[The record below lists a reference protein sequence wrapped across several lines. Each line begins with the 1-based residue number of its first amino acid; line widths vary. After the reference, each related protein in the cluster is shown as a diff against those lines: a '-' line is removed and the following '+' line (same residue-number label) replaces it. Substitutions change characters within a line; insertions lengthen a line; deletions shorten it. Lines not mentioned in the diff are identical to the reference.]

1 LKKDI
6 SLRFARYF
14 FSEES
19 LSFLIKFISIR
30 IYTLALLYLQ
40 DQNSMAKQSGKLRER
55 LTNKYRMVIL
65 NEETFEERFSFKLS
79 RLNVY
84 VFGSLFAIVLIIFTS
99 LLIAFTPLRE
109 YVPGYSSTALKK
121 KATDLTYQLDLL
133 ENEYQ
138 INNTKLKAMMS
149 VIKGDEAVTDYY
161 QGIDSIIQLNKDSLD
176 AKKLFAS
183 TADSVFR
190 NTIDSQDK
198 FNVNTSQ
205 SVIIGTVLFAPVTGT
220 ITNEFN
226 SEEEHFAVDI
236 AVKKD
241 APIKAVAD
249 GTVIFSEW
257 SVDTGFVIIVDHGSN
272 LLSVYKHNSQL
283 YKKQGE
289 LVKLGEVIASAGSAG
304 TLSTATHLHFELWY
318 NSYPID
324 PTNFMDFE

>member
-1 LKKDI
+1 
-6 SLRFARYF
+6 
-14 FSEES
+14 
-19 LSFLIKFISIR
+19 
-30 IYTLALLYLQ
+30 
-40 DQNSMAKQSGKLRER
+40 MAKQPSKLKER

-84 VFGSLFAIVLIIFTS
+84 VFSGLFAILLIILTS

-121 KATDLTYQLDLL
+121 KATDLTYKLDSL

-138 INNTKLKAMMS
+138 TNNTKLRVMMS
-149 VIKGDEAVTDYY
+149 VIKGEETVENYTSR
-161 QGIDSIIQLNKDSLD
+161 IDSIIQFNKDSLD
-176 AKKLFAS
+176 LNLLKAS
-183 TADSVFR
+183 KADSIFR
-190 NTIDSQDK
+190 VNIENQDK

-205 SVIIGTVLFAPVTGT
+205 SNTISTVLFSPVKGT
-220 ITNEFN
+220 ITDGFN
-226 SEEEHFAVDI
+226 SKELHFAVDV

-257 SVDTGFVIIVDHGSN
+257 SVDTGFVIILDHGSN

-283 YKKQGE
+283 FKKQGE
-289 LVKLGEVIASAGSAG
+289 LVKLGEVIALAGSEG
-304 TLSTATHLHFELWY
+304 LLSTATHLHFELWY
-318 NSYPID
+318 NGYPID